1 MRVQW
6 KRVAMI
12 MLVGLLVMGP
22 LAQIQ
27 NAGAQS
33 ESSGE
38 KFLKAAQA
46 SNDKASKDFQTM
58 MTKMDSM
65 KKMPMTAN
73 EKEMMT
79 MMGQMADTMKM
90 LIDANK
96 SLIDAVR
103 EYSKMKQ

>member
-12 MLVGLLVMGP
+12 MLVGLLIAGP

-33 ESSGE
+33 ETSGE
-38 KFLKAAQA
+38 KFIKAAQVA
-46 SNDKASKDFQTM
+46 NDKAAKDFQMM

-79 MMGQMADTMKM
+79 MMGQMAETIKM
-90 LIDANK
+90 LIETNK
-96 SLIDAVR
+96 NLIDAAR
-103 EYSKMKQ
+103 ERK